1 MIDDTWQEDYGVWR
15 FHPGRFPDP
24 AGMVKELHEM
34 GFAVMVWAV
43 PVVSPD
49 SAPFRKAMNTPG
61 ALIRGRDGKP
71 VLIEWWNGYSAAI
84 DFTNEAGRAWMREQ
98 LSALQKDCGVDG
110 FKFDGGGAQFY
121 LPAQEASGRSAADFT
136 AAWFDFAAQY
146 AYNEVKDTWKA
157 GGKPLNQRLRDKTHA
172 WDGEGLSCILPDAFN
187 AALTGHPFLCP
198 DMVGGGEWTNFE
210 PGHVIDQELIV
221 RCAQVSALFPMMQFS
236 VAPWRVLSP
245 ENGARV
251 LRAAKLHQAMGEKL
265 WQWVQQSARTGEPI
279 LAPMAYAF
287 PGCGMEEIADQFV
300 LPDGTIVAPV
310 LQKGALQRTVRLPEG
325 NWQDESGARFAGGEV
340 TVPVDPDRLPRFFR
354 IG

>member
-1 MIDDTWQEDYGVWR
+1 M
-15 FHPGRFPDP
+15 
-24 AGMVKELHEM
+24 
-34 GFAVMVWAV
+34 
-43 PVVSPD
+43 
-49 SAPFRKAMNTPG
+49 
-61 ALIRGRDGKP
+61 
-71 VLIEWWNGYSAAI
+71 
-84 DFTNEAGRAWMREQ
+84 
-98 LSALQKDCGVDG
+98 
-110 FKFDGGGAQFY
+110 
-121 LPAQEASGRSAADFT
+121 
-136 AAWFDFAAQY
+136 
-146 AYNEVKDTWKA
+146 
-157 GGKPLNQRLRDKTHA
+157 
-172 WDGEGLSCILPDAFN
+172 SCILPDAFN

-310 LQKGALQRTVRLPEG
+310 LQKGALQRTAWLPEG
-325 NWQDESGARFAGGEV
+325 NWQDESGAHFAGGEV